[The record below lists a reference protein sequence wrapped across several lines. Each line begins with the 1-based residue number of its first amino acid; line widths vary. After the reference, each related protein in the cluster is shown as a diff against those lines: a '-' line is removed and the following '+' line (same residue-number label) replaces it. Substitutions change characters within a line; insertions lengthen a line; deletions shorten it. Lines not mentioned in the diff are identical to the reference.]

1 MTQTSIK
8 KVARCLLS
16 LLLTLLFVAAFASV
30 SFAAEKLTASA
41 NVQSWPT
48 LSYKT
53 ADGKMYHGQTL
64 AEALQIN
71 DDEVVLNAAG
81 EQVAGHFEFRNP
93 NKVPTPG
100 TDLKTDLNFVPDD
113 TNAYTSFS
121 KLRSPVVF
129 DCQKVELVPV
139 DSNSAVPVATEVEP
153 GALLSTSILSGGK
166 MMNPY
171 APNDESVNSAE
182 WAWSPS
188 NNNPSTT
195 IVNESGYYTASFVVN
210 GYDTIYVQVY
220 VKVASAI
227 PETSIVEYPVFPEVM
242 YNPDLTYGEIGI
254 TGGKAV
260 LKGTDTEVAGTFTIK
275 DIAYNEVATVDG
287 VSIPIVFTPDDP
299 EAALPYEFRIP
310 VTVNPC
316 PISFGP
322 DHKGTSIDD
331 PYIFEVA
338 PHTDMGDVSYELK
351 YNHLNWPGTGV
362 AFFYNENTTAV
373 NGQVYEYRVVN
384 YNNSNYTGN
393 IAYVK
398 LVFTTTEITPT
409 IVSASGGGFKVDC
422 AGHSVPGTFTVYCN
436 GEEIATVSRKE
447 SYVFQCEV
455 FTDEGGTFNIVAK
468 YNPTEND
475 YFVCNDAEVTYVVPA
490 MHSVTNARSA
500 DNNTYGISMKV
511 LGSSSFTARAGQTV
525 ELRATLDSFV
535 CWTFKDA
542 DGNEVTLEGVDL
554 NAKQN
559 TFIMPDYDLF
569 VSYKI
574 QEDLDREEAI
584 ANCDHLCHSDNELI
598 RLFWN
603 IICMFF
609 RLLNVQQYCDCGEM
623 HYSAPLFPI
632 A

>member
-1 MTQTSIK
+1 MTDSHRKSFGKQICSFFI
-8 KVARCLLS
+8 VMILFACLA
-16 LLLTLLFVAAFASV
+16 TV
-30 SFAAEKLTASA
+30 SFAEE
-41 NVQSWPT
+41 QIT
-48 LSYKT
+48 LSVDNLVTYPT
-53 ADGKMYHGQTL
+53 AEGSIYFGQKINEGVTL
-64 AEALQIN
+64 TGG
-71 DDEVVLNAAG
+71 EVQYNG
-81 EQVAGHFEFRNP
+81 EVIPGHFEFVDPEYRHS
-93 NKVPTPG
+93 TSSTG
-100 TDLKTDLNFVPDD
+100 YRSDLIFVPDNTD
-113 TNAYTSFS
+113 LYTSFAIPKS
-121 KLRSPVVF
+121 KNVTFPIEKTTPAFVDENDTAPVT
-129 DCQKVELVPV
+129 
-139 DSNSAVPVATEVEP
+139 TEIES
-153 GALLSTSILSGGK
+153 GAKLSTIPLSGAK
-166 MMNPY
+166 VYNPY
-171 APNDESVNSAE
+171 YPEETKALAAE
-182 WAWSPS
+182 WSWSS
-188 NNNPSTT
+188 KSTVVT
-195 IVNESGYYTASFVVN
+195 ESGYYEAKLTIT
-210 GYDTIYVQVY
+210 GYVTLKKMIYVR
-220 VKVASAI
+220 VAGDTS
-227 PETSIVEYPVFPEVM
+227 ETKLLVTIEEKPVVTSTL
-242 YNPDLTYGEIGI
+242 YIGDDWSRLTFE
-254 TGGKAV
+254 GGKAV
-260 LKGTDTEVAGTFTIK
+260 DINGDPLDGSFAFVPGIGQNEKVQSTIENISFVFTATDERYDTAT
-275 DIAYNEVATVDG
+275 ATV
-287 VSIPIVFTPDDP
+287 
-299 EAALPYEFRIP
+299 RIYP
-310 VTVNPC
+310 LAC

-338 PHTDMGDVSYELK
+338 PHADMGEVRDILK
-351 YNHLNWPGTGV
+351 YYHLNWPGSTGV
-362 AFFYNENTTAV
+362 QIEDYNGTAEH
-373 NGQVYEYRVVN
+373 GRIYEYYVRE
-384 YNNSNYTGN
+384 YSSSNYTGN

-398 LVFTTTEITPT
+398 LVFATTEITPT

-500 DNNTYGISMKV
+500 DNSTYGISMKV

-584 ANCDHLCHSDNELI
+584 ANCDHLCHSDNEII

-603 IICMFF
+603 IINMFF